1 MVDPSGTHDTSRPTA
16 TMDTTSS
23 SDALRAPPPD
33 PVAAAPAAPAHHRS
47 AAAVRRAR
55 LRRWTPYL
63 FVAPFFV
70 LFAVFGLFPLLFS
83 IWLSLHQWDAAA
95 GLSAMHWVGLENYKY
110 AITDP
115 WFTKSLLNTLW
126 FAIASGVP
134 QHLVALPLAFYIHT
148 TLKRSRNAVVGAY
161 FVPYVTS
168 SVAIAL
174 IFTTLFSKDFG
185 IVNALLPGEP
195 IDWLGDAA
203 WARVTIAFV
212 VFWRYLGW
220 NVVLYLS
227 ALQVISND
235 LYEAATLDGASRWQQ
250 FRHVALPLLRPMM
263 YFAITLTLIGNLQL
277 FEEPFILIAP
287 ESGVVPHVMTTAMF
301 MYRMAFSD
309 GDFGTASAVSWLLF
323 FVIAALTWANSRL
336 FGREGASDVAR

>member
-1 MVDPSGTHDTSRPTA
+1 MINPDSTLA
-16 TMDTTSS
+16 
-23 SDALRAPPPD
+23 RAD
-33 PVAAAPAAPAHHRS
+33 AAAARAS
-47 AAAVRRAR
+47 ASRAR
-55 LRRWTPYL
+55 WRKRARRLAPYA
-63 FVAPFFV
+63 FISPFFV

-83 IWLSLHQWDAAA
+83 IWLSLHQWDAAS
-95 GLSAMHWVGLENYKY
+95 GLAAMHWVGLENYRY

-115 WFTKSLLNTLW
+115 WFAKSLLNTLW
-126 FAIASGVP
+126 FAVASGLP
-134 QHLVALPLAFYIHT
+134 QHLVALPLAFFIHMS
-148 TLKRSRNAVVGAY
+148 LKRGRNFVVGAY

-185 IVNALLPGEP
+185 VINAIIPGPP
-195 IDWLGDAA
+195 IDWLGDSF
-203 WARVTIAFV
+203 WARPAIAFV

-227 ALQVISND
+227 ALQVISGD

-250 FRHVALPLLRPMM
+250 FRYVALPLLKPMM
-263 YFAITLTLIGNLQL
+263 FFAITLTLIGNLQL
-277 FEEPFILIAP
+277 FEEPFILIP
-287 ESGVVPHVMTTAMF
+287 PDSGVATDVMTTAMF

-323 FVIAALTWANSRL
+323 FLIAALAYGNGRL
-336 FGREGASDVAR
+336 FGKEGASDVGR